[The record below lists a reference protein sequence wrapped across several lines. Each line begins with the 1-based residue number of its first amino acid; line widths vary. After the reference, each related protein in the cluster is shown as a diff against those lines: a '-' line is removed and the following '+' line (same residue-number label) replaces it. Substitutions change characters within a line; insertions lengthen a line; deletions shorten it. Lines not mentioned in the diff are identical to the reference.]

1 MTDCVVGIVTCS
13 SRAEARRLAKAL
25 LDAKLAAC
33 VNVLDGVE
41 SHYWWHGKLEQA
53 KETMLLIKTTKA
65 KTSAVTK
72 AIKTAHSY
80 EVPEVIFLPI
90 MQGEQYYLKWVRK
103 SVRGRM

>member
-13 SRAEARRLAKAL
+13 SLAEARRLAKAL

-33 VNVLDGVE
+33 VNILDAVE
-41 SHYWWHGKLEQA
+41 SYYWWQGKLEHA

-72 AIKTAHSY
+72 AIKAAHSY
-80 EVPEVIFLPI
+80 QVPEVIFLPM
-90 MQGEQYYLKWVRK
+90 MQGEPNYLKWVRK